1 MVGKTEMI
9 GMMMSEPAKIKG
21 TMDHMVNMAAND
33 SIMFNNM
40 IQMMKD
46 KPQMWNKVMKMTSTT
61 NTK

>member
-1 MVGKTEMI
+1 M
-9 GMMMSEPAKIKG
+9 G

-46 KPQMWNKVMKMTSTT
+46 KPQMWNKVMKMNTSKTKT
-61 NTK
+61 N